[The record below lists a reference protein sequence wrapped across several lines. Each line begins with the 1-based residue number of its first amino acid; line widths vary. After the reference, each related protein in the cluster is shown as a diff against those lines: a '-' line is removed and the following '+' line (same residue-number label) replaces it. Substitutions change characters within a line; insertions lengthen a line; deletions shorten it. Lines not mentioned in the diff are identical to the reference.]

1 MVLSTE
7 ALNFPTT
14 KVESSECWTQ
24 PECVLYQFSFS
35 FHFEYKK
42 QVMFAPL
49 WQCFECCLLLCTLSS
64 FTHMH
69 YQVCGTFQIN
79 DWVQNSLS
87 SGTCIFL
94 LQNVLYL
101 YFNQWIVLI
110 SSLGFLYFLL
120 SSESFMSS
128 VHVYPG
134 ILSLK

>member
-1 MVLSTE
+1 MFLVLNWDYIVITCCYSLVFFMRS
-7 ALNFPTT
+7 A
-14 KVESSECWTQ
+14 WRTQ
-24 PECVLYQFSFS
+24 RG
-35 FHFEYKK
+35 HFEYKK